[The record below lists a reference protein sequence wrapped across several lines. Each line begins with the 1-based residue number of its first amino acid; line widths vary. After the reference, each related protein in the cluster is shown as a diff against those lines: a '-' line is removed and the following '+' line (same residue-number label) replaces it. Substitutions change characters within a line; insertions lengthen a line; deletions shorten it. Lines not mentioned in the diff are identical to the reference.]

1 MLQIK
6 ATDYF
11 AIKKAEITLD
21 GITVVSGINGCGK
34 STVAKSA
41 YELLFTALNYDK
53 FVEEKIELNI
63 LEYRRS
69 LRSAMTSLTGFVERS
84 EISELQELF
93 KRAFFAE
100 NKEKLLELIDKLIE
114 ICERTGVNISE
125 SQKSYYDSF
134 VTILK
139 SSLGGQYMNEN
150 NPSVL
155 LNALKQKILEEREL
169 AVTLKSNRQIDVF
182 QFQWTNLFG
191 KALNPSAFNV
201 YENDIPVV
209 DKDRE
214 VVLYLNSLEN
224 VFYIDTPMC
233 LSDGNFSFWGHSRK
247 HWDDLNMAIKS
258 PQKMGMSFDYRSKE
272 DLGILKGE
280 FEWNDDKETFLYQT
294 PDKGPLFDL
303 IKNGATG
310 LKSFVILQS
319 LYRKGLLN
327 AKTLLI
333 LDEPEAHL
341 HPQWI
346 VHFARFIVLLRKETG
361 CMFLISSHST
371 DMISALKSMSEKE
384 LNNGAVFY
392 LAEPDKENKFIYNF
406 HNYGGDVEPLF
417 EVFNKSFRMMDRYI
431 DED

>member
-53 FVEEKIELNI
+53 FVEEKIEQNL

-69 LRSAMTSLTGFVERS
+69 LRSAMTSLTGFVDRS
-84 EISELQELF
+84 EISQLQELL
-93 KRAFFAE
+93 KRAFFSE
-100 NKEKLLELIDKLIE
+100 DRVKIFELIDRLIE
-114 ICERTGVNISE
+114 LCNRPEVSLPE

-134 VTILK
+134 ITILK
-139 SSLGGQYMNEN
+139 SSLGNQYINEN

-169 AVTLKSNRQIDVF
+169 AVTLKSNRQVDVF

-191 KALNPSAFNV
+191 MTLNPSAFNV

-209 DKDRE
+209 DENRK
-214 VVLYLNSLEN
+214 VVLFLNSLEN

-272 DLGILKGE
+272 DLLYLVLLPLLY
-280 FEWNDDKETFLYQT
+280 FQFCNSFLEWNNFRL
-294 PDKGPLFDL
+294 LL
-303 IKNGATG
+303 H
-310 LKSFVILQS
+310 KS
-319 LYRKGLLN
+319 Y
-327 AKTLLI
+327 
-333 LDEPEAHL
+333 
-341 HPQWI
+341 
-346 VHFARFIVLLRKETG
+346 
-361 CMFLISSHST
+361 
-371 DMISALKSMSEKE
+371 
-384 LNNGAVFY
+384 
-392 LAEPDKENKFIYNF
+392 
-406 HNYGGDVEPLF
+406 
-417 EVFNKSFRMMDRYI
+417 
-431 DED
+431 